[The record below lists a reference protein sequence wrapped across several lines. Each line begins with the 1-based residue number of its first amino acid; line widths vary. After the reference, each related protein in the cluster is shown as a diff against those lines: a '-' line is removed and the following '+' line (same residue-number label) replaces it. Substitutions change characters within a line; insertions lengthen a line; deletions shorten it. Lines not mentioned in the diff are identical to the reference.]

1 MTTSEAAAG
10 AGAGAGAGA
19 DGAKKTRTGY
29 VWNERYMWHHAGKY
43 TWK

>member
-1 MTTSEAAAG
+1 MSEAAASG
-10 AGAGAGAGA
+10 GEAAGMPAT
-19 DGAKKTRTGY
+19 TRTGY